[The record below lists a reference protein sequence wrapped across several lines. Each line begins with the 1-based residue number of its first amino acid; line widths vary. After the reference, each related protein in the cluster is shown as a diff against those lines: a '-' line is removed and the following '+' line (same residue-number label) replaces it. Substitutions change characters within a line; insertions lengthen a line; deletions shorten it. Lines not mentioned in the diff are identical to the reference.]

1 MLCLWEVA
9 KRPLIEEEEVSEEL
23 VGVVDHWYGHL
34 GVAGVRVTAGGM
46 SIGDK
51 IRITGHT
58 TDLTTTIDSM
68 QIEHDV
74 VSNAG
79 VNDQVGIK
87 VPDRVRVGDEVYL
100 LTDG

>member
-1 MLCLWEVA
+1 M
-9 KRPLIEEEEVSEEL
+9 SEEL
-23 VGVVDHWYGHL
+23 IGVVDHWFGHL
-34 GVAGVRVTAGGM
+34 GVAGVNLTAGGL
-46 SIGDK
+46 SVGDK

-68 QIEHDV
+68 QIDNGV
-74 VSNAG
+74 VSDA
-79 VNDQVGIK
+79 VVSDQVGIK